1 MANETEVWDRKHC
14 VFCVF
19 SLFVKSTA
27 EAKKKMFHWCK
38 NVLCVYRFPHLYCL
52 EINTQFVHSSFGLK
66 K

>member
-27 EAKKKMFHWCK
+27 EAKKKCFIGVKMYYVFIDFLIYI
-38 NVLCVYRFPHLYCL
+38 VLR
-52 EINTQFVHSSFGLK
+52 
-66 K
+66 